1 MKSGKI
7 KQAKMHYDQLMS
19 VLADLGLSL
28 EEFEDQ
34 MEGESFE
41 EGEEYEEPMEEEEEE
56 EQSSPMGK
64 KGKLAII
71 VAKMKNNKQEMEE

>member
-34 MEGESFE
+34 MEGESSE
-41 EGEEYEEPMEEEEEE
+41 EGEEYEEPMEEEEE

>member
-19 VLADLGLSL
+19 VLADLGLSI

-34 MEGESFE
+34 MEGESSE
-41 EGEEYEEPMEEEEEE
+41 EGEEYEEPMEEEEE

>member
-1 MKSGKI
+1 MKSGKM

-34 MEGESFE
+34 MEGESSE
-41 EGEEYEEPMEEEEEE
+41 EGEEYEEPMEEEEE